1 MPSRPT
7 LKRSIPYFTADGG
20 IHFRLAG
27 DLISLEDPDGRVLAL
42 LELLDGTRE
51 AADVYRELSPR
62 YPDLSLG
69 DVQSAIA
76 DLDESRLI
84 QDSSD
89 TGSDFDADG
98 HERWSRNFGFF
109 ETYASLDTST
119 YDFQRRIRDTKIAV
133 LGIGGV
139 GTHMVLDLVAIG
151 FTDIQIADF
160 DTVELSNLNRQVLY
174 GERLIGQPK
183 IMIAAERA
191 RDFNSGIHLEA
202 DQARL
207 ESADDVYRLVHD
219 RDIVIGTADNPKL
232 DIEHWLNEG
241 CVRAGAALISGGVVT
256 QAAFLST
263 IVPGISGC
271 LRCCYDSAADADPTT
286 RLVRQDLEATQ
297 ARGERF
303 AEDYAAFNGLVVLLA
318 AQMIGEAVRLA
329 SRITPPLTV
338 GRLVQMSFD
347 DPRPQVAEAFKR
359 LPDCPVC
366 AGAEPKAAL
375 RWMNSDN
382 RPLPF

>member
-1 MPSRPT
+1 MPSRPM
-7 LKRSIPYFTADGG
+7 LKKSIPYFTADGG

-27 DLISLEDPDGRVLAL
+27 TLISLDDPDGQVLAL
-42 LELLDGTRE
+42 LELLDGTRD
-51 AADVYRELSPR
+51 AGQVHQALAPR
-62 YPDLSLG
+62 FPDLTLQE
-69 DVQSAIA
+69 VQEAIA
-76 DLDESRLI
+76 DLDDGRLI

-89 TGSDFDADG
+89 SGSDFGPAE

-119 YDFQRRIRDTKIAV
+119 FDFQRRIRDTKIAV

-151 FTDIQIADF
+151 FTDIKIADF

-174 GERLIGQPK
+174 GERFIGQPK
-183 IMIAAERA
+183 IAVAADRA
-191 RDFNSGIHLEA
+191 RDFNSGISL
-202 DQARL
+202 QAKQVRL
-207 ESADDVYRLVHD
+207 GSADDVYSIVHD

-232 DIEHWLNEG
+232 DIEHWLNAG
-241 CVRAGAALISGGVVT
+241 CVRAGAALITGGVIT
-256 QAAFLST
+256 QIACLSSM
-263 IVPGISGC
+263 VPGVSGC
-271 LRCCYDSAADADPTT
+271 LRCFYDSAAETDPVT
-286 RLVRQDLEATQ
+286 RLVRQDLEATA

-303 AEDYAAFNGLVVLLA
+303 AEDFAAFNGLVVLLA

-329 SRITPPLTV
+329 TRITPPLTV

-347 DPRPQVAEAFKR
+347 DPRPQVVETFKR
-359 LPDCPVC
+359 RADCPVC
-366 AGAEPKAAL
+366 TSAEPTAAL
-375 RWMNSDN
+375 RWLGSDD

>member
-1 MPSRPT
+1 MPSRPM
-7 LKRSIPYFTADGG
+7 LKRSIPYFTADDA

-27 DLISLEDPDGRVLAL
+27 NLISLEDPDGKVLAL
-42 LELLDGTRE
+42 LKLLDGTRE
-51 AADVYRELSPR
+51 PAEICLELQAR
-62 YPDLSLG
+62 YPDLTAG
-69 DVQSAIA
+69 DVREAIA

-84 QDSSD
+84 QDSGD
-89 TGSDFDADG
+89 VGQDFDADA

-119 YDFQRRIRDTKIAV
+119 
-133 LGIGGV
+133 
-139 GTHMVLDLVAIG
+139 LDLVAVG
-151 FTDIQIADF
+151 FTDVRILDF

-174 GERLIGQPK
+174 GERFIGQPK
-183 IMIAAERA
+183 VAIAAERA

-202 DQARL
+202 EQARL
-207 ESADDVYRLVHD
+207 DSADDVYRVVHD

-256 QAAFLST
+256 QCAFLST
-263 IVPGISGC
+263 IVPGVSGC
-271 LRCCYDSAADADPTT
+271 LRCCYDAAGEDDPTT
-286 RLVRQDLEATQ
+286 RMVRQDLLATQ

-318 AQMIGEAVRLA
+318 AQMVGEAVRLA
-329 SRITPPLTV
+329 SRVTPPLTV
-338 GRLVQMSFD
+338 GRLIEMSFD
-347 DPRPQVAEAFKR
+347 DPRPQVTESFKR
-359 LPDCPVC
+359 RDDCPVC
-366 AGAEPKAAL
+366 QDAEPAKAL
-375 RWMNSDN
+375 RWLSSDT

>member
-1 MPSRPT
+1 MPSRPM
-7 LKRSIPYFTADGG
+7 LKRSIPYFTADDA

-27 DLISLEDPDGRVLAL
+27 NLISLEDPDGKVLAL
-42 LELLDGTRE
+42 LKLLDGTRE
-51 AADVYRELSPR
+51 PAEICLELQAR
-62 YPDLSLG
+62 YPDLTAG
-69 DVQSAIA
+69 DVREAIA

-84 QDSSD
+84 QDSGD
-89 TGSDFDADG
+89 VGQDLDADA

-119 YDFQRRIRDTKIAV
+119 YEFQRRIRDTKIAV

-139 GTHMVLDLVAIG
+139 GTHMVLDLVAVG
-151 FTDIQIADF
+151 FTDVRILDF

-174 GERLIGQPK
+174 GERFIGQPK
-183 IMIAAERA
+183 VAIAAERA

-202 DQARL
+202 EQARL
-207 ESADDVYRLVHD
+207 DSADDVYRVVHD

-256 QAAFLST
+256 QCAFLST
-263 IVPGISGC
+263 IVPGVSGC
-271 LRCCYDSAADADPTT
+271 LRCCYDAAGEDDPTT
-286 RLVRQDLEATQ
+286 RMVRQDLLATQ

-318 AQMIGEAVRLA
+318 AQMVGEAVRLA
-329 SRITPPLTV
+329 SRVTPPLTV
-338 GRLVQMSFD
+338 GRLIEMSFD
-347 DPRPQVAEAFKR
+347 DPRPQVTESFKR
-359 LPDCPVC
+359 RDDCPVC
-366 AGAEPKAAL
+366 QDAEPARAL
-375 RWMNSDN
+375 RWLSSDT